1 MTDSNAEGKVDQLQA
16 EIERLKRENE
26 KLRASNRRWMRIAGT
41 DALTGLPN
49 KVFFTT
55 ALLPQ
60 FINKANAESVPFSCL
75 ILAPDGLGE
84 INQRHGR
91 EGGDQIVK
99 EMATFLKEN
108 LEKGERLV
116 HFDGANFV
124 IMIPE
129 GDLAVAKR
137 RVLALRARVLSRPF
151 PCGGEGVNLTIC
163 LGSVARSP
171 DSPES
176 PKDPKEVIETFVN
189 KLTAVLDQAKKQGRD
204 KQVED
209 PDTEF

>member
-1 MTDSNAEGKVDQLQA
+1 MTDSSAEGNIDQLQA

-41 DALTGLPN
+41 DAQTGLPN

-60 FINKANAESVPFSCL
+60 FINQANADSVSFACL

-84 INQRHGR
+84 INERHGR

-108 LEKGERLV
+108 LEKGERLACLLRD
-116 HFDGANFV
+116 HGQHREQCQHRRSDRRALERRRRRQPGGA
-124 IMIPE
+124 
-129 GDLAVAKR
+129 
-137 RVLALRARVLSRPF
+137 
-151 PCGGEGVNLTIC
+151 
-163 LGSVARSP
+163 
-171 DSPES
+171 
-176 PKDPKEVIETFVN
+176 
-189 KLTAVLDQAKKQGRD
+189 
-204 KQVED
+204 
-209 PDTEF
+209 